1 MEDEKEKAELLKKA
15 LTIVDELAKLDVDEV
30 IDNSDDLQ
38 FLIERAHKLTKH
50 RLWKLR

>member
-1 MEDEKEKAELLKKA
+1 MADEKEKAELIKKA

-38 FLIERAHKLTKH
+38 FLIEKANKLTKS
-50 RLWKLR
+50 RLWKLK